1 MKMDLSK
8 QKFDG
13 IRRNIKGKRQ
23 ILRKKNEIIKLCRK
37 SASLRFFRK
46 KEKKNTLNLM
56 NAKLFPLNPLPWEQ
70 CSNCLFYLQHM
81 TIVFFKSNLTAF
93 TVFVRACGGN
103 RYSDVLEK
111 IRFK

>member
-1 MKMDLSK
+1 MDLSK

-23 ILRKKNEIIKLCRK
+23 ILRKKKRNHKALQK
-37 SASLRFFRK
+37 VGFSPVFQK
-46 KEKKNTLNLM
+46 KGKKNTLNLM